1 MLKNSASRESARL
14 SCTLTRALHAN
25 VLQHAL
31 VSSVL
36 DPGHM
41 ITTTSPRQ
49 PASRKREPLLNTV
62 DRVSELCFGLFMA
75 LTFVGAIKVVTGG
88 ESAAHKMFFSALGCN
103 IAWGLADAVMFLVR
117 TLADRGQRLTL
128 ARTVKRERDPA
139 LALRAL
145 RDALPKPLEPL
156 LEDAELELIRA
167 RLAAASTLPPRAHL
181 TGADLLGALGIFMI
195 VVISTFP
202 VALPFLIVK
211 DPATAL
217 VISRSLTLAMLFG
230 AGFALGHYSGAGAM
244 KAGFAMTV
252 LGAVLTLAIIALG
265 G

>member
-1 MLKNSASRESARL
+1 
-14 SCTLTRALHAN
+14 
-25 VLQHAL
+25 
-31 VSSVL
+31 
-36 DPGHM
+36 M
-41 ITTTSPRQ
+41 ITTTPPRQ
-49 PASRKREPLLNTV
+49 HEPGKREPVLDTV

-75 LTFVGAIKVVTGG
+75 LTFVGAVKAVTAG
-88 ESAAHKMFFSALGCN
+88 ENAAQKMFFSALGCN

-117 TLADRGQRLTL
+117 TLADRGQRLTIAL
-128 ARTVKRERDPA
+128 TVKRERDPA
-139 LALRAL
+139 LAIRAL

-167 RLAAASTLPPRAHL
+167 RLAAASALPPRAHL
-181 TGADLLGALGIFMI
+181 VGADLLGALGIFLI

-202 VALPFLIVK
+202 VALPFLVVK
-211 DPATAL
+211 DLTTAL
-217 VISRSLTLAMLFG
+217 IISRSLTLAMLFG
-230 AGFALGHYSGAGAM
+230 AGYALGHYSGAGAM